1 MQDKVHIPIPKKGC
15 GPFHRLN
22 MHLLYS
28 VIENLLVMILSVA
41 VLAGG
46 IYLLLLLL
54 HFWLRFKS
62 AGREEQGLSE
72 IWEDIR
78 IRDKINEKRDHPE
91 E

>member
-1 MQDKVHIPIPKKGC
+1 
-15 GPFHRLN
+15 

-46 IYLLLLLL
+46 IYLLLLFLQ
-54 HFWLRFKS
+54 FWLKFKS
-62 AGREEQGLSE
+62 AGREEQGLCE
-72 IWEDIR
+72 IWEEIQ
-78 IRDKINEKRDHPE
+78 IKDKMNANKDHSE

>member
-1 MQDKVHIPIPKKGC
+1 
-15 GPFHRLN
+15 

-46 IYLLLLLL
+46 IYLLLLFLQ
-54 HFWLRFKS
+54 FWLKVKS

-72 IWEDIR
+72 IWEEIQIKDKM
-78 IRDKINEKRDHPE
+78 KINKDHSE